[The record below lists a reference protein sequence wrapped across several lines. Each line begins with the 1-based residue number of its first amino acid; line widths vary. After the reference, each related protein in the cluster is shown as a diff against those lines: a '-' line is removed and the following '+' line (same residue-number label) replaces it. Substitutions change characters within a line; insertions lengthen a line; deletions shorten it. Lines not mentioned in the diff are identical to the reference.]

1 MNTFILIVVLIILAI
16 EIFKLIKFI
25 KNEGKINSVLI
36 NTGKEIDELIK
47 NYNGTDNPIEVNLS
61 QIKKQQTILSN
72 IMNLDILPKINNI
85 IDNNKDLFTAVVESN
100 KEVKAELNKIKS
112 AKRRQKVTTTEVEPK
127 VDNTV
132 D

>member
-1 MNTFILIVVLIILAI
+1 MSTFILIIVLIILAI

-25 KNEGKINSVLI
+25 KNEGKINSILI
-36 NTGKEIDELIK
+36 NTRKEIDELIK
-47 NYNGTDNPIEVNLS
+47 NYNGNDNPIETSLS

-72 IMNLDILPKINNI
+72 VMNLDILPKINNI

-112 AKRRQKVTTTEVEPK
+112 AKRRQKVTTTEIEPK
-127 VDNTV
+127 IDNTV

>member
-1 MNTFILIVVLIILAI
+1 MSTFILIIVLIILAI

-36 NTGKEIDELIK
+36 NTRKEIDELIK
-47 NYNGTDNPIEVNLS
+47 NYNGNDNPIETSLS

-72 IMNLDILPKINNI
+72 AMNLDILPKINNI

-100 KEVKAELNKIKS
+100 KEVKAELEKIKS
-112 AKRRQKVTTTEVEPK
+112 AKRRQKVKTEDK
-127 VDNTV
+127 IDNTI

>member
-1 MNTFILIVVLIILAI
+1 MSTFILIIVLIILAI

-36 NTGKEIDELIK
+36 NTRKEIDELIK
-47 NYNGTDNPIEVNLS
+47 NYNGNDNPIETSLS

-72 IMNLDILPKINNI
+72 AMNLDILPKINNI

-100 KEVKAELNKIKS
+100 KEVKAELEKIKS
-112 AKRRQKVTTTEVEPK
+112 AKRRQKVKTEDK
-127 VDNTV
+127 IDNTV

>member
-1 MNTFILIVVLIILAI
+1 MSTFILIIVLIILAI

-36 NTGKEIDELIK
+36 NTKKEIDELIK
-47 NYNGTDNPIEVNLS
+47 NYNGNDNPIETSLS

-72 IMNLDILPKINNI
+72 AMNLDILPKINNI

-100 KEVKAELNKIKS
+100 KEVKAELEKIKS
-112 AKRRQKVTTTEVEPK
+112 AKRRQKVTTTEIEPK
-127 VDNTV
+127 IDNTV

>member
-1 MNTFILIVVLIILAI
+1 MSTFILIIVLIILAI

-36 NTGKEIDELIK
+36 NTRKEIDELIK
-47 NYNGTDNPIEVNLS
+47 NYNGNDNPIETSLS

-72 IMNLDILPKINNI
+72 AMNLDILPKINNI

-100 KEVKAELNKIKS
+100 KEVKAELEKIKS
-112 AKRRQKVTTTEVEPK
+112 AKRRQKVKTEDK
-127 VDNTV
+127 TDNTI